1 MPEWTSQ
8 VRRGILE
15 YCVLLLISK
24 RPSYGY
30 ELVTVLNR
38 WEPLA
43 ITEGTLYPILRRLVK
58 EKYLESYWKESESGP
73 PRKYYSLTADGRTL
87 LETMSYEWRNIAE
100 AVDQIEMQER

>member
-30 ELVTVLNR
+30 ELVTVLSR

-58 EKYLESYWKESESGP
+58 ENYLESYWKESESGP
-73 PRKYYSLTADGRTL
+73 PRKYYSLTADGRML

>member
-24 RPSYGY
+24 KPSYGY

-73 PRKYYSLTADGRTL
+73 PRKYYSLTADGRML
-87 LETMSYEWRNIAE
+87 LETMSYEWRNIVE

>member
-58 EKYLESYWKESESGP
+58 ENYLESYWKESESGP
-73 PRKYYSLTADGRTL
+73 PRKYYSLTADGRML